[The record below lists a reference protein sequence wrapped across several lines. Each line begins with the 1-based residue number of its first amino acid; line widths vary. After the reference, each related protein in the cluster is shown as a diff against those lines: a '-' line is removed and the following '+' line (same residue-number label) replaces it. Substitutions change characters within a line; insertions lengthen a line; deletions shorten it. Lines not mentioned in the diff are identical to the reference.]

1 MTEWQL
7 IDDMLARTG
16 LPDAQTIFDMGGHD
30 LLPKDDGGHFRDGFP
45 TPDGRFRFAPPWH
58 EMGDRHQTMPA
69 LPDHQ
74 PVIEEAT
81 EEHPFRL
88 VAAPARQ
95 FLNSSF
101 TEMDSGRAREVRPTA
116 LLHPEVMQRLALE
129 DGDPVEVGNRRGRV
143 RVHARARPGQHR
155 GTVVIEGIW
164 PRSGFADGTCV
175 NTLISAEPGFPNGGG
190 AFHDTAVWVR
200 RAEPA

>member
-1 MTEWQL
+1 MC
-7 IDDMLARTG
+7 G
-16 LPDAQTIFDMGGHD
+16 LGTDYACPGPTVPISVGPDSGHA
-30 LLPKDDGGHFRDGFP
+30 

-58 EMGDRHQTMPA
+58 ELGPAHHSMPA

-74 PVIEEAT
+74 PVIDEPSDEY
-81 EEHPFRL
+81 PFRL

-101 TEMDSGRAREVRPTA
+101 TEMRSGQAREVRPTA
-116 LLHPEVMQRLALE
+116 LLHPEAIAQLGVA
-129 DGDPVEVGNRRGRV
+129 DGDPVRVGNRRGAV
-143 RVHARARPGQHR
+143 TVHAKARPGQHA

-164 PRSGFADGTCV
+164 PRQGFADGECV
-175 NTLISAEPGFPNGGG
+175 NTLISAELGFPNGGG

-200 RAEPA
+200 PATSAVQPSN